1 MSLILFCSCLGSF
14 HPQLE
19 VCSTLSCPCNN
30 PILELYLVVFAQTSP
45 HWRSNAGN
53 ADQHPLQ
60 EAVEG
65 TIRLV
70 RAHVRVQE
78 LGSSTFRHGNTRCTP
93 RCSSR
98 NTTNRQAN
106 PAARDKEVALSPR
119 RTSYDA
125 PTTAVFCGVH
135 ALLQG
140 YFPRSADC
148 YKM

>member
-1 MSLILFCSCLGSF
+1 MFSGFISFRTSSTIARPRAPVTILYYF
-14 HPQLE
+14 
-19 VCSTLSCPCNN
+19 VD
-30 PILELYLVVFAQTSP
+30 FAQAPP

-65 TIRLV
+65 TIR
-70 RAHVRVQE
+70 AHVRVQE
-78 LGSSTFRHGNTRCTP
+78 LGSSTFRHGNT

-125 PTTAVFCGVH
+125 PTTTVFCGVH